1 MVSTGRHLVHVA
13 SWEKKTGENARGDAT
28 YAAPVDIP
36 CRIERRSAFE
46 RGQGEQSYT
55 RVMVGRSTLVNI
67 GDKLEGEVVED
78 YSDQVDVSGAVV
90 GRIVYLEGGG

>member
-1 MVSTGRHLVHVA
+1 MSTGRHLPHTG
-13 SWEKKTGENARGDAT
+13 SWEKKTGENARGDST

-78 YSDQVDVSGAVV
+78 YSDQVDIPGAVV
-90 GRIVYLEGGG
+90 GRILYYESGRL